1 MGSSRKSRNANNRAE
16 YQHNRSFKNKEH
28 YRKCRLYLCLR
39 REYLLSS
46 SRAQKNWHRRTIKQ
60 HILAGKLYI
69 GESAGAMITAPNIEY
84 ACLMDDS
91 NEVKELASFAAL
103 NVVDFSTVPHL

>member
-1 MGSSRKSRNANNRAE
+1 MQITELNISTTEASKIKNIIENADCIYVSGGNT
-16 YQHNRSFKNKEH
+16 F
-28 YRKCRLYLCLR
+28 
-39 REYLLSS
+39 YLL
-46 SRAQKNWHRRTIKQ
+46 QELEKTGTDELIKQ

-69 GESAGAMITAPNIEY
+69 GESAGAMTTAPNIEY

-91 NEVKELASFAAL
+91 NGTKELTSFAAL